1 MTFSVAGFFDRIASL
16 VFGVLLLFIIFGII
30 AGVVHLFL
38 QFGNLLMNADV
49 TRHYVGIVADVL
61 TLFVLIELSRS
72 VVSHFS
78 EHRLRL
84 TFIVDAGIVFV
95 LREIMLKLFEQKI
108 PPEQV
113 YALSALLLVLGC
125 LRTAS
130 VLVYQR
136 EKWLIAKK
144 RMQRLRQ
151 PPLDSFHKPGGSH
164 ASEVHA

>member
-1 MTFSVAGFFDRIASL
+1 MIISATKTFDRVISL
-16 VFGVLLLFIIFGII
+16 IFGVLLLFITFGVIV
-30 AGVVHLFL
+30 GVVHLFL
-38 QFGNLLMNADV
+38 QLGDLVMNTDI
-49 TRHYVGIVADVL
+49 TRHYVRIVADVL

-84 TFIVDAGIVFV
+84 TFIIDAGIVFV

-108 PPEQV
+108 LPDEV
-113 YALSALLLVLGC
+113 YALSALLFVLGS

-136 EKWLIAKK
+136 EQMLSKE
-144 RMQRLRQ
+144 RMQGLLQ
-151 PPLDSFHKPGGSH
+151 PPPDTLHESGINRS
-164 ASEVHA
+164 S

>member
-1 MTFSVAGFFDRIASL
+1 MIFSATKIFDRAASL
-16 VFGVLLLFIIFGII
+16 IFGVLLLFITFGII
-30 AGVVHLFL
+30 VGVIHLFL
-38 QFGNLLMNADV
+38 QLGDLVMNTDI
-49 TRHYVGIVADVL
+49 TRHYVRIVADVL

-72 VVSHFS
+72 IVSHFS

-108 PPEQV
+108 SPDEV
-113 YALSALLLVLGC
+113 YALSALLFVLGS

-136 EKWLIAKK
+136 EKRLLSKK
-144 RMQRLRQ
+144 RMQGLRQ
-151 PPLDSFHKPGGSH
+151 PPLDSIYKTEDPISINRT
-164 ASEVHA
+164 

>member
-1 MTFSVAGFFDRIASL
+1 MIISATKVFDRVINL
-16 VFGVLLLFIIFGII
+16 IFGVLLLFITFGVIV
-30 AGVVHLFL
+30 GVVHLFL
-38 QFGNLLMNADV
+38 QLGNLVMNTDI
-49 TRHYVGIVADVL
+49 TRHYVRIVADVL

-84 TFIVDAGIVFV
+84 TFIIDAGIVFV

-108 PPEQV
+108 SPDEV
-113 YALSALLLVLGC
+113 YALSALLFVLGS

-136 EKWLIAKK
+136 EKRLLAKK
-144 RMQRLRQ
+144 RMQSLHQ
-151 PPLDSFHKPGGSH
+151 PPL
-164 ASEVHA
+164 E